1 MPANKKRKKEEA
13 PAKKAKA
20 ETPKEPK
27 SAKKAKK
34 PAKKANV
41 VKAADPKVFAEVLLD
56 ICKALLLSSR
66 FVPLA
71 RSQSH

>member
-1 MPANKKRKKEEA
+1 MPAKKRRKVEA

-20 ETPKEPK
+20 ETPK

-34 PAKKANV
+34 PAKKAKV

-66 FVPLA
+66 CA
-71 RSQSH
+71 TG